1 MRKIKRSISK
11 MSNDMLFLERELQL
25 NYEGNGY
32 FTVLRRRDEKVFVKR
47 ERLTFIPE
55 RKA

>member
-1 MRKIKRSISK
+1 MTYPRYAILDGHKPPVHV
-11 MSNDMLFLERELQL
+11 L

-32 FTVLRRRDEKVFVKR
+32 FTVLRRADEKVFVKR